1 MSAIKSMGQA
11 AQPST
16 KRRQARPVGGD
27 GKTLGE
33 RLRIAMREHQ
43 PPMTESDL
51 VTACKGYEAHGKS
64 LVSQQLVNQILKGQN
79 SRSAI
84 TPLLAEALGVR
95 AVWLQFGITP
105 MRSMAPNGR
114 GDMTHRD
121 RADKAFMEAFREL
134 PAEWEFMVRS
144 IVATLAVAMRE
155 SHGEF
160 AKKARAKTLELIDS
174 YSRVHDK

>member
-1 MSAIKSMGQA
+1 MSATKGMGQVA
-11 AQPST
+11 RPPA
-16 KRRQARPVGGD
+16 KRREARPVGND

-33 RLRIAMREHQ
+33 RLRTAMLEHQ

-51 VTACKGYEAHGKS
+51 VAACDDYKAGGKN
-64 LVSQQLVNQILKGQN
+64 LVSQQLVNQILKGLN

-95 AVWLQFGITP
+95 AVWLQFGISP
-105 MRSMAPNGR
+105 MRAMSPNGR
-114 GDMTHRD
+114 GEMSHRD

-160 AKKARAKTLELIDS
+160 AKKAQAKTLELIDS